1 MMSVRLSQF
10 FAEEARMSWPDDDHP
25 HRGEYVISDTTLH
38 LVDASIPTDR
48 DGVFLG
54 NVIDTVWDG
63 V

>member
-1 MMSVRLSQF
+1 MSVFLEPFWASIVT
-10 FAEEARMSWPDDDHP
+10 AED
-25 HRGEYVISDTTLH
+25 GGYLISDATLH